1 MMSLGALFDVLG
13 AVFQLGTAAQD
24 VAQIAKGPFRRENP
38 AHRAR
43 VEALSRAHAESE
55 ARIASHLGTDLE
67 SPHIMHM
74 TPPPSRQDGDR
85 NDRA

>member
-43 VEALSRAHAESE
+43 VEALSRAE